1 MNVINL
7 NKHNYIKINAYA
19 YTHKHI
25 KYLHMYSNE
34 VLCFFA
40 IFWWLLTVS
49 DNVAILCNIGH
60 EVAHVIVEFIFLHS
74 WKIDLLDPWT
84 IKSIW
89 HGLTS
94 TRSIL
99 NWLYCDDFLS
109 PYAGFCYLFPSLWSN
124 ERRHCWV
131 SSWSAWQRRR
141 LGTIPDCGTETLGT
155 QVCYDVKDASVVSH
169 APILIPLHLY
179 LIFSLP
185 PNSTAPI
192 PTFFS
197 TKMEWASLLLAS
209 W

>member
-1 MNVINL
+1 MNIINL

-19 YTHKHI
+19 YTHKHT
-25 KYLHMYSNE
+25 KYIS
-34 VLCFFA
+34 
-40 IFWWLLTVS
+40 LLYLM
-49 DNVAILCNIGH
+49 AAYGEWQRRHIGH
-60 EVAHVIVEFIFLHS
+60 EVAHVIVEFIILHS
-74 WKIDLLDPWT
+74 WKIDLPDPWT

-131 SSWSAWQRRR
+131 SSCSTWRR
-141 LGTIPDCGTETLGT
+141 LGTLPDCGTETLGT
-155 QVCYDVKDASVVSH
+155 QVHYDVKDASVVSH
-169 APILIPLHLY
+169 APILHLY
-179 LIFSLP
+179 LIFSLPP

-197 TKMEWASLLLAS
+197 IRIEWASLLLAS

>member
-1 MNVINL
+1 MSI
-7 NKHNYIKINAYA
+7 ITSNAYA
-19 YTHKHI
+19 YTHKHT
-25 KYLHMYSNE
+25 KYIHMYSNE

-40 IFWWLLTVS
+40 IFDGCLQWVTTS
-49 DNVAILCNIGH
+49 PYCAIAIGH
-60 EVAHVIVEFIFLHS
+60 EVAHVIVEFIFLHL
-74 WKIDLLDPWT
+74 WKIDLPDPWT
-84 IKSIW
+84 IKSTW

-124 ERRHCWV
+124 ERGRCWV
-131 SSWSAWQRRR
+131 SSCSTWRR
-141 LGTIPDCGTETLGT
+141 LGTLPDCGTETLGT
-155 QVCYDVKDASVVSH
+155 QVHYDVNDASVVSH

-192 PTFFS
+192 PTFFL
-197 TKMEWASLLLAS
+197 TRIEWASLLLAS